1 MWKVITKMV
10 NEKFEGLEA
19 LQVAQVKKSYSNYK
33 RRHPELVENVSDT
46 DFYFFGFSIVII
58 KQSADDVVIENKMKT
73 GEFVEK
79 KDEINVDDD
88 LIFKRI
94 EDNIHPSFLK
104 YLWKM
109 DQFIANHLFVHNEI
123 TY

>member
-33 RRHPELVENVSDT
+33 RRHPD
-46 DFYFFGFSIVII
+46 IVII